1 MGRGVV
7 LDVNPEWYRVYA
19 GPVITVAI
27 EHAEYIQEFCDSCDG
42 DFRSVVLEGQIVLIP
57 NSMELRQF
65 GDVFSCY
72 GSDNGFLAS
81 PDCFQA
87 VINLIKATATT
98 HLAKMTTDMVEYDVV
113 WACVE
118 FNEEA
123 Q

>member
-27 EHAEYIQEFCDSCDG
+27 EYAEYIQEFCSLCDE
-42 DFRSVVLEGQIVLIP
+42 DFRIVRVPDQIVLVP

-72 GSDNGFLAS
+72 GSDTSFLNS
-81 PDCFQA
+81 PDCFQS
-87 VINLIKATATT
+87 VVNLIKATATT
-98 HLAKMTTDMVEYDVV
+98 HLAKLATDMVEYDVV

-118 FNEEA
+118 FNEEM
-123 Q
+123 